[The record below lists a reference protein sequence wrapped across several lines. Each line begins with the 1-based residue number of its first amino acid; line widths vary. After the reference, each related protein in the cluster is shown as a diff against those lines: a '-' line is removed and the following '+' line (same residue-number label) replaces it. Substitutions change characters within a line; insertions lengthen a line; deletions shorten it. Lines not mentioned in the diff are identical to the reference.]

1 MLYAAKSECASVES
15 LADFCRSP
23 SILSAAEKTRSSRDT
38 TADERSEVRP
48 WSRGESR
55 GSLMACYLASIWQL
69 TTAPKTPQS
78 PARYLPGSFKT
89 KLLCGSFE
97 NPPVKHAH
105 NIRHLTAFLIWANE
119 LLKVR
124 AQTMFDRVRQIGSN
138 IEPGR
143 SLLTM

>member
-1 MLYAAKSECASVES
+1 
-15 LADFCRSP
+15 
-23 SILSAAEKTRSSRDT
+23 
-38 TADERSEVRP
+38 
-48 WSRGESR
+48 
-55 GSLMACYLASIWQL
+55 MACYLASIWQL
-69 TTAPKTPQS
+69 TTVTTTAPKHPKAQ
-78 PARYLPGSFKT
+78 PDIYQAVL
-89 KLLCGSFE
+89 KLLRGSFE

-124 AQTMFDRVRQIGSN
+124 AQTMFNRVRQIGSN